1 MDAGKELP
9 MPVRV
14 LPQTLINQ
22 IAAGEVVVRMASVV
36 KELVENS
43 IDAGAT
49 RVEIRVSNEARDLE
63 VRDDG
68 CGMNRDDAELS
79 LQRHA
84 TSKIQSVDDL
94 FSLATRGFRGEALP
108 SIASVSRMEMQTRER
123 DALSGT
129 RILIEGGR
137 IQRIEAFGCPA
148 GTRIIIRDLFY
159 NTPARHKFLKS
170 TISEMNALLATVT
183 RQAIAQPAIGFRVER
198 DDREVFELPPGQQL
212 ADRFASILG
221 ANLKGGLLPVD
232 FEREGVR
239 VHGVLAHPNDARND
253 RRSQYFYVNERP
265 FSSKALTAALEQA
278 CRGFVMIGKFPMCA
292 LFVSIA
298 PGDVD
303 FNVHPT
309 KEEVRFRDERHIAGT
324 VFHAV
329 RSALEGSESL
339 VGRVDLAGSD
349 EQEPRDAA
357 APAPQPARANV
368 LPGFFT
374 SPEQLVR
381 RAFDRKQ
388 DRPQQTDWMQE
399 ARRFH
404 GAADAAATPSA
415 STRRTTIRHGDGST
429 ISAGAGEQPDEQ
441 FWGGRYEPEALGQ
454 IAATYVL
461 VRYGPD
467 LLIIDQHA
475 AHERIVYL
483 ALQRRASQ
491 ANAQPLLIPV
501 TFDLDPAESETLRG
515 LRGDLATL
523 GFEVEE
529 FGARNWVL
537 QSLPADLPE
546 FDPVPMIRDLIRDF
560 DESRRTRALDE
571 MREKILIRTAC
582 HSAIRAGMQLT
593 QTMMQE
599 LLDQIRA
606 ERLSLTC
613 PHGRPTIVRLGR
625 EELEKYFKRVI

>member
-1 MDAGKELP
+1 
-9 MPVRV
+9 MPVRI

-49 RVEIRVSNEARDLE
+49 RIEIKVGNEARDLD

-68 CGMNRDDAELS
+68 CGMSRDDAELS

-84 TSKIQSVDDL
+84 TSKIQTVEDL

-108 SIASVSRMEMQTRER
+108 SIASVSRMEMHTRQK
-123 DALSGT
+123 DSLSGT
-129 RILIEGGR
+129 RIIIEGGR
-137 IQRIEAFGCPA
+137 IQRIESFGCPT
-148 GTRIIIRDLFY
+148 GTRIIIRDLFF

-170 TISEMNALLATVT
+170 TISEVNALLATVT
-183 RQAIAQPAIGFRVER
+183 RQAIAQPLIGFRVER
-198 DDREVFELPPGQQL
+198 DDREVFELPPGQNL
-212 ADRFASILG
+212 VDRFASILG
-221 ANLKGGLLPVD
+221 SHLKGKLLPVD
-232 FEREGVR
+232 FERDGTR
-239 VHGVLAHPNDARND
+239 VQGVLAHPHDARND

-265 FSSKALTAALEQA
+265 FSSKSLTAALEQA
-278 CRGFVMIGKFPMCA
+278 CRGFVMIGKFPMGA
-292 LFVSIA
+292 LFVGIA

-309 KEEVRFRDERHIAGT
+309 KEEVRFRDERHVAGT

-329 RSALEGSESL
+329 RAALEGSEAL
-339 VGRVDLAGSD
+339 VGSVEFREEEKHESPERNPADA
-349 EQEPRDAA
+349 EPT
-357 APAPQPARANV
+357 PPQGARANV

-381 RAFDRKQ
+381 RAFERKK
-388 DRPQQTDWMQE
+388 DRPHQTDWMQE
-399 ARRFH
+399 AQRFH
-404 GAADAAATPSA
+404 AAPQRS
-415 STRRTTIRHGDGST
+415 SQPVGRRMAMRHEDGST
-429 ISAGAGEQPDEQ
+429 ISAGAGELPDEA
-441 FWGGRYEPEALGQ
+441 FWSTRYEPEPLGQ
-454 IAATYVL
+454 IAATYML
-461 VRYGPD
+461 VRHGPD
-467 LLIIDQHA
+467 LLIVDQHA

-483 ALQRRASQ
+483 SLQRRAAE
-491 ANAQPLLIPV
+491 ANTQPLLIPV
-501 TFDLDPAESETLRG
+501 TFDLEPAESEALRD
-515 LRGDLATL
+515 LRGDLARL

-546 FDPVPMIRDLIRDF
+546 FDPVPMIRDLISDF
-560 DESRRTRALDE
+560 EESRRARALEE

-593 QTMMQE
+593 QAMMQE
-599 LLDQIRA
+599 LLNQIRA

-625 EELEKYFKRVI
+625 DELEKYFKRVV

>member
-1 MDAGKELP
+1 MT
-9 MPVRV
+9 VRI

-22 IAAGEVVVRMASVV
+22 IAAGEVIVRMASVV

-49 RVEIRVSNEARDLE
+49 RIEIKVANEARDLD

-68 CGMNRDDAELS
+68 CGMSRDDAELS

-84 TSKIQSVDDL
+84 TSKIQTVEDL

-108 SIASVSRMEMQTRER
+108 SIASVSRMELQTREQG
-123 DALSGT
+123 ALSGT

-137 IQRIEAFGCPA
+137 IQRIEAFGCPT

-170 TISEMNALLATVT
+170 IISEMNALLATVT
-183 RQAIAQPAIGFRVER
+183 RQAIAQPGIGFRVER

-212 ADRFASILG
+212 PDRFASILG
-221 ANLKGGLLPVD
+221 SHLKGKLLAVD
-232 FEREGVR
+232 FERDVVR
-239 VHGVLAHPNDARND
+239 VQGVLAHPHDARND

-265 FSSKALTAALEQA
+265 FSSKPLTAAMEQA

-292 LFVSIA
+292 LFVTIT

-309 KEEVRFRDERHIAGT
+309 KEEVRFRDERFIAGT

-329 RSALEGSESL
+329 RNALEGSEAL
-339 VGRVDLAGSD
+339 VGSVDLSADTPVPEGRRASSD
-349 EQEPRDAA
+349 ALPLPSPR
-357 APAPQPARANV
+357 PNV

-374 SPEQLVR
+374 SPEQLIR
-381 RAFDRKQ
+381 RAFERKQ

-399 ARRFH
+399 ARRFQ
-404 GAADAAATPSA
+404 GTTPPVAEPSA
-415 STRRTTIRHGDGST
+415 RRTMIRHEDGST
-429 ISAGAGEQPDEQ
+429 ISAGAGEQPDEE
-441 FWGGRYEPEALGQ
+441 FWASRYEPEPLGQ

-461 VRYGPD
+461 VRFGPD

-483 ALQRRASQ
+483 ALQRRAAQ
-491 ANAQPLLIPV
+491 ANSQPLLIPV
-501 TFDLDPAESETLRG
+501 TFDLDPAESEMLRA
-515 LRGDLATL
+515 LRDDLATL

-529 FGARNWVL
+529 FGARDWVL

-546 FDPVPMIRDLIRDF
+546 FDPVPMIRDLIADF
-560 DESRRTRALDE
+560 DESKRTRALDE

-599 LLDQIRA
+599 LVKQMRD

-625 EELEKYFKRVI
+625 DELEKYFKRVV